1 MCVCV
6 CACTEKLNQDLGD
19 HFQASQRR
27 SQVRLF
33 ICFHL
38 PASPFQRTHSSVGIH
53 VEPQSQDSLEF
64 RSDFARWAVCQFF
77 LLCASVT
84 ISVLWVL

>member
-1 MCVCV
+1 MTCRG
-6 CACTEKLNQDLGD
+6 K
-19 HFQASQRR
+19 

-38 PASPFQRTHSSVGIH
+38 PASAFHHTHSSVGSR
-53 VEPQSQDSLEF
+53 VEPQSQDRLEL
-64 RSDFARWAVCQFF
+64 RSDSARWAVRQLF

-84 ISVLWVL
+84 TSVLWAL